1 LKPGSRSK
9 PSASRRGAPAAT
21 GWVAPLALVLAVALA
36 LAAPPAAATQPAAAA
51 QPELGS
57 YAVTVNTRAVDGA
70 VIAVRDASE
79 RLYVDEAAL
88 RAWRV
93 RYADTD
99 RLSVDG
105 TSLVP
110 VDSIPGTRYEF
121 DERRQ
126 AIALTIAPESLQG
139 SLFGIRTSDGAP
151 AATPPPWG
159 GFLNYSLFGYA
170 SSDDSYASGL
180 FEAGVFGPQGTGIA
194 SFALNAPTAGGD
206 RRAAV
211 RLDTAWRRD
220 EPGSLRT
227 AVIGDTISRPGFY
240 GRPVRIG
247 GLQYGTNFGLQ
258 PGFVTTPMLALKGTA
273 TLPSTV
279 DVFVNNQRVGSQ
291 AVEPGPFEITNVPA
305 VSGSGSI
312 QLVVRDTF
320 GQQQVITQS
329 FYGSPVL
336 LGAGLDDFAFSV
348 GAQRRN
354 YGIESFDYDGIQ
366 ASALWRRGL
375 SDAVTV
381 EGRAEADKAVRSAGL
396 AADFRV
402 GRLGIASAGLA
413 ASQGDAGSG
422 VLGVLGFAH
431 QGRSFSAGVR
441 AAIASD
447 RFRQIGDDD
456 VFATP
461 TRNIAAHAAVN
472 LGGRG
477 SLGAAWVSQR
487 FDDPARPAV
496 DTGVLTWSTSLG
508 SLGAVTLSVSRISSL
523 VRSTTVFAAL
533 SIPLGKGGT
542 VASATAAH
550 DVSGGAGADRQTVSL
565 QKPAPVYGEG
575 FGYALYGDS
584 DRRAQA
590 GATLV
595 GRRAVLRGEVADA
608 SGASAARVSIEGGIG
623 LVGGH
628 PFLSRPIVDSF
639 ALVSTAG
646 VEGVSVMQ
654 ENQPA
659 GKTNGDGLLLIT
671 PLRAYLPNLVSVDPL
686 SVPMGVSVGA
696 STQRLTPMWRSGS
709 IVEFDMRRG
718 RSALVTLQ
726 LADGT
731 PVPAGARVTNLDT
744 GDRLPVGLDGQVF
757 LSGLPDAGAQVRV
770 EWNRSDCV
778 MAVIPEGDDPVLE
791 LGPYRCGSTR
801 P

>member
-1 LKPGSRSK
+1 MKPGSRSK
-9 PSASRRGAPAAT
+9 RPARRRGGPPA
-21 GWVAPLALVLAVALA
+21 GWFTPLALVLALAPGPALA
-36 LAAPPAAATQPAAAA
+36 TSPIAAA
-51 QPELGS
+51 QPAVATQPDLGS
-57 YAVTVNTRAVDGA
+57 YAVTVNTRPVDGA
-70 VIAVRDASE
+70 VIAVRDASN
-79 RLYVDEAAL
+79 RLYIDEAAL
-88 RAWRV
+88 RTWRV
-93 RYADTD
+93 RYVDLD
-99 RLSVDG
+99 RISVDG
-105 TSLVP
+105 TSLVA

-139 SLFGIRTSDGAP
+139 SMFGIRTSDGVP
-151 AATPPPWG
+151 AAKPPPWG

-170 SSDDSYASGL
+170 SSGDSYASGL

-194 SFALNAPTAGGD
+194 SFALNAPTAGGEGRD
-206 RRAAV
+206 AV

-220 EPGSLRT
+220 DPGSLRT
-227 AVIGDTISRPGFY
+227 AVVGDTISRPGFY
-240 GRPVRIG
+240 GRPMRIG

-291 AVEPGPFEITNVPA
+291 AVEPGPFEITNVPT

-381 EGRAEADKAVRSAGL
+381 EGRVEADKAVRSAGG

-413 ASQGDAGSG
+413 ASDGDDGSG
-422 VLGVLGFAH
+422 VLGVFGFAH
-431 QGRSFSAGVR
+431 QGRTFSAGVR
-441 AAIASD
+441 AAVASD
-447 RFRQIGDDD
+447 RFRQVGDDELI
-456 VFATP
+456 ATP
-461 TRNIAAHAAVN
+461 TRNVAAHAAVN
-472 LGGRG
+472 LGRHG

-487 FDDPARPAV
+487 FADPTRPAV

-508 SLGAVTLSVSRISSL
+508 ALGALTLSVSRVNSP
-523 VRSTTVFAAL
+523 VRSTTVFAAV
-533 SIPLGKGGT
+533 SIPLGKAGP

-550 DVSGGAGADRQTVSL
+550 DVSGGRLDRQTVSL
-565 QKPAPVYGEG
+565 QQPAPVYGEG

-608 SGASAARVSIEGGIG
+608 AGTSAARVSVEGGIG
-623 LVGGH
+623 IVGGH

-659 GKTNGDGLLLIT
+659 GKTDSEGLLLIT

-696 STQRLTPMWRSGS
+696 STQRLTPMWRSGN

-731 PVPAGARVTNLDT
+731 PVPAGARVSKLDT
-744 GDRLPVGLDGQVF
+744 GEPLPVGLDGQVF
-757 LSGLPDAGAQVRV
+757 VSGLPDAGAQVRV

-778 MAVIPEGDDPVLE
+778 VAVIPEGDDPVLE
-791 LGPYRCGSTR
+791 LGPYRCGSAR